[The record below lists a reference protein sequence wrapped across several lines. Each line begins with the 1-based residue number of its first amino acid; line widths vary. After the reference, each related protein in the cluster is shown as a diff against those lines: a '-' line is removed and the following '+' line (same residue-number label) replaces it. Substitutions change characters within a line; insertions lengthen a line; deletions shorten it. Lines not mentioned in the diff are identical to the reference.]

1 MIQTLFGK
9 YLKLTMDDEMPNN
22 ATSNTIS
29 EEQWLSHFQTL
40 HSKHS
45 LNESQHNVIKT
56 LNIEEL
62 NKNQYTNL
70 DHPISDSE
78 IRNAAKELKKNK
90 SAYSDRI
97 KNEMIKCS
105 THVLLQG
112 FIKLFNLILE
122 VGNFPSQWCEGLIT
136 PIFKSD
142 DRLNCNN
149 YRGICITSCLG
160 KFFCLI
166 LNERLHTFTK
176 ENDTLHP
183 SQIGFLPNH
192 RTADHI
198 LTLKSL
204 IDKYVNQTTNGK
216 IYACFVDFRKAFDS
230 VWHDG
235 MLLKLLHE
243 QNWGEILQFD

>member
-1 MIQTLFGK
+1 
-9 YLKLTMDDEMPNN
+9 
-22 ATSNTIS
+22 
-29 EEQWLSHFQTL
+29 
-40 HSKHS
+40 
-45 LNESQHNVIKT
+45 
-56 LNIEEL
+56 
-62 NKNQYTNL
+62 
-70 DHPISDSE
+70 
-78 IRNAAKELKKNK
+78 
-90 SAYSDRI
+90 
-97 KNEMIKCS
+97 MIKCS

-112 FIKLFNLILE
+112 FIKLFNVILE
-122 VGNFPSQWCEGLIT
+122 AGNFPSQSCEGLIT

-149 YRGICITSCLG
+149 YREICITSCLG

-183 SQIGFLPNH
+183 SQIGFLHNH

-204 IDKYVNQTTNGK
+204 IDKYINQTTSCLPYSLTL

-235 MLLKLLHE
+235 MLLKLLRNKIGGKFYNLIRNLYSNSQVLLSNRNIEHLSFHTPE
-243 QNWGEILQFD
+243 EFDKDVF